1 MSGDAVGRPLAGP
14 GANSVVGEG
23 RRASVNRMRAADED
37 PDSSAAD
44 ADALVAW
51 SALAEPADQGAA
63 WLVAMLGPARAL
75 NWVRLVA
82 ANPVSATMEL
92 VQVAPQHQ
100 VDEAVRISEKW
111 VARLDTANAEMHL
124 EHAARCGARV
134 VARGSQE
141 WPGCLDDLGPLAPF
155 ALWVRGAGDL
165 ADLMATG
172 IAIVGARSATAYGEH
187 VTSTM
192 AAELCDRGATVVS
205 GGAYGIDAAAHRTAL
220 AVGSPTVAVMAG
232 GVDRLYPAGN
242 ADMLERVLDGG
253 VVVSEVPPG
262 YAPHRARFLSRNR
275 LIATARGTVV
285 VEAAFR
291 SGALSTARHAAAMVR
306 PVGAVPGPVTSA
318 SSAGC
323 HGLIRDGLASLVTT
337 GADVLAMVE
346 PIGSA
351 IAAMGRDAE
360 GFVGVA
366 DDAASGGEVKQPRR
380 ERRRAG
386 THAAVQEF
394 ADAKQRQAFGALGGR
409 RTSIEDVAREA
420 GLTLAETRSAL
431 GGLEIAGMARRDAG
445 TWRRASPD

>member
-1 MSGDAVGRPLAGP
+1 
-14 GANSVVGEG
+14 
-23 RRASVNRMRAADED
+23 MRAADEG
-37 PDSSAAD
+37 PDSSVAN

-92 VQVAPQHQ
+92 VQIAPQQQ
-100 VDEAVRISEKW
+100 VDEAIKISEKW
-111 VARLDTANAEMHL
+111 VARLDVANSELHR
-124 EHAARCGARV
+124 ERAAKCGARV

-141 WPGCLDDLGPLAPF
+141 WPVCLDDLGPLAPF
-155 ALWVRGAGDL
+155 ALWVRGSGSL
-165 ADLMATG
+165 AELMGTG

-187 VTSTM
+187 VTSTI
-192 AAELCDRGATVVS
+192 AAEISDRGSTVVS

-220 AVGSPTVAVMAG
+220 AVGNPTVAIMAG

-242 ADMLERVLDGG
+242 AELLERVLDGG
-253 VVVSEVPPG
+253 VAVSEVPPG

-285 VEAAFR
+285 VEAAVR

-323 HGLIRDGLASLVTT
+323 HGLVRDGLASLVTS

-346 PIGSA
+346 PIG
-351 IAAMGRDAE
+351 
-360 GFVGVA
+360 VTV
-366 DDAASGGEVKQPRR
+366 AASGLGTAGSAEVARGTGGAGEKVTTGR
-380 ERRRAG
+380 G
-386 THAAVQEF
+386 TSDTSTLAAVQEF
-394 ADAKQRQAFGALGGR
+394 ADPRQRQAYGALGR
-409 RTSIEDVAREA
+409 RRATIEDVAREA
-420 GLTLAETRSAL
+420 GLTITEARAAL
-431 GGLEIAGMARRDAG
+431 GGLEIEGMARRDAG
-445 TWRRASPD
+445 LWRRQSRQT